1 MRNHVEQIL
10 ERLCRDESCTR
21 LANFIYQLYI
31 ANGKWTNENI
41 QSIRNYFDDSI
52 QNEIFPDAVAST
64 PEPDVI
70 ISNSN
75 LQEWRDCRICEIVLN
90 NFRKFP
96 LSDPPY
102 GINCCFNGVPYSL
115 VLVGR
120 NGVGKSSLYASLEY
134 VLRGTVGEAYL
145 RNFPEKQFVT
155 HCENVHR
162 EEDIKIKLFPNMDF
176 KKHEDFTKQIHLEMD
191 AFFCSEWDIYEAG
204 RLDFSNTIEIRNFFL
219 KNLGFSPLLKLEE
232 DLNKVLEE
240 IISNEEGRVTQEAIV
255 AKKQQLKDTKSK
267 IISYLRKST
276 GFIQNSSE
284 DLSFIESLTSY
295 DIELK
300 EYLKGNKN
308 IEDIEFS
315 KLVRKIKDS
324 VKKISVRLDLKTSD
338 IADEITCFNKMS
350 LSTSVRVVK
359 SDGIRE
365 RRRLTNST
373 AKIMEKFSRFEQSLS
388 KILDALRQVKENREI
403 EFDIQENLKVI
414 PGLYKQQ
421 FSLENDIASLLQLK
435 EKERHEGILK
445 NHLESFLKK
454 LNSLLDI
461 EIQNLLNDNSNEKI
475 MIMTVMDIFS
485 EDEKIHVKLVPKEGK
500 LGVDIKIVFDENN
513 KTVLLSPSKY
523 YNTFRYK
530 LFSMMLRVAVAFS
543 LKKRECINF
552 PLIWDDVFYASDYKS
567 RKEIVKFVSKI
578 KIAHDNIFKRENEL
592 QLLCFTHDELIME
605 AFHELSIKLGEEG
618 IDHIILGRLLHYN
631 DMVNQKAL
639 TEGNGKYYNLYY
651 KLFNYDEV
659 EKQL

>member
-1 MRNHVEQIL
+1 
-10 ERLCRDESCTR
+10 
-21 LANFIYQLYI
+21 
-31 ANGKWTNENI
+31 
-41 QSIRNYFDDSI
+41 
-52 QNEIFPDAVAST
+52 
-64 PEPDVI
+64 
-70 ISNSN
+70 
-75 LQEWRDCRICEIVLN
+75 
-90 NFRKFP
+90 
-96 LSDPPY
+96 
-102 GINCCFNGVPYSL
+102 
-115 VLVGR
+115 
-120 NGVGKSSLYASLEY
+120 
-134 VLRGTVGEAYL
+134 
-145 RNFPEKQFVT
+145 
-155 HCENVHR
+155 
-162 EEDIKIKLFPNMDF
+162 
-176 KKHEDFTKQIHLEMD
+176 
-191 AFFCSEWDIYEAG
+191 
-204 RLDFSNTIEIRNFFL
+204 
-219 KNLGFSPLLKLEE
+219 
-232 DLNKVLEE
+232 
-240 IISNEEGRVTQEAIV
+240 
-255 AKKQQLKDTKSK
+255 
-267 IISYLRKST
+267 
-276 GFIQNSSE
+276 
-284 DLSFIESLTSY
+284 
-295 DIELK
+295 
-300 EYLKGNKN
+300 
-308 IEDIEFS
+308 
-315 KLVRKIKDS
+315 
-324 VKKISVRLDLKTSD
+324 
-338 IADEITCFNKMS
+338 
-350 LSTSVRVVK
+350 
-359 SDGIRE
+359 
-365 RRRLTNST
+365 
-373 AKIMEKFSRFEQSLS
+373 MEKFSRFEQSLS

-445 NHLESFLKK
+445 NHLELFLKK

-631 DMVNQKAL
+631 DMVNQKTLA
-639 TEGNGKYYNLYY
+639 EGNGKYYNLYY